1 MPVSDRAS
9 TSATLSSVRI
19 GPGSI
24 WKPSRG
30 PSSLMSTWAGRSDMA
45 YASNSPDGGAVLR
58 WGRCLSGVRPELSA
72 ARTPAARKGSAR
84 AAQVADSG
92 DHGDGQKQGGGGG
105 EPERD
110 RDLEVDQ
117 GGAVRVGRG

>member
-58 WGRCLSGVRPELSA
+58 WGRCLSGVRPALSA
-72 ARTPAARKGSAR
+72 ARTPAARKGSAS
-84 AAQVADSG
+84 AAPLADRG
-92 DHGDGQKQGGGGG
+92 DHGDEQQ
-105 EPERD
+105 
-110 RDLEVDQ
+110 Q
-117 GGAVRVGRG
+117 GRGGVEDRKNGVEGRRG